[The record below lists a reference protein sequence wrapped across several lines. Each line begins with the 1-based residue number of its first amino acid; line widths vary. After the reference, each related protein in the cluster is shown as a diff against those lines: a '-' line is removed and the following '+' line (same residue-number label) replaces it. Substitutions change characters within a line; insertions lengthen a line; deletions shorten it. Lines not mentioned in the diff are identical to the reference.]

1 MKKVRF
7 FPGALC
13 LFAVPALG
21 ASLNQEGRPSPSYH
35 ETLKSLVLP
44 AKLKVRPKLQGRDI
58 NLIDPEEGAGG
69 VRFGDSIDTVVG
81 VWGKPSGI
89 RISGYSPL
97 WRLRIG
103 ACTFSFVNNKLVAIS
118 ISSATLKDARL
129 ESGVTFQSSYDEV
142 KRTVGEPTEETY
154 STLTFE
160 RDNEYVLRFQFM
172 GDSLQGGKRK
182 LIAIE
187 VRHPD
192 YRP

>member
-1 MKKVRF
+1 
-7 FPGALC
+7 
-13 LFAVPALG
+13 
-21 ASLNQEGRPSPSYH
+21 
-35 ETLKSLVLP
+35 
-44 AKLKVRPKLQGRDI
+44 LKVRPKLQGRDI

-142 KRTVGEPTEETY
+142 KKTVGEPTEETY